1 MNSSVHIDVG
11 TVAESVNWAFPP
23 LTFRFIL
30 ESKNDTIISQV
41 RDGLFGAYWPVLPRT
56 APYCP
61 VLPRTAPYCPVLS
74 RTAPYCPVL
83 PRTAPYCPVLPRTAL
98 YCPVRPCTALYCP
111 VLPRT
116 VLYCP
121 VPYCHVKSV
130 CNTGQSTASNQPEF
144 TVIKYSKWINSK
156 Y

>member
-61 VLPRTAPYCPVLS
+61 VLS
-74 RTAPYCPVL
+74 RTVPYCPVL
-83 PRTAPYCPVLPRTAL
+83 PRTAP